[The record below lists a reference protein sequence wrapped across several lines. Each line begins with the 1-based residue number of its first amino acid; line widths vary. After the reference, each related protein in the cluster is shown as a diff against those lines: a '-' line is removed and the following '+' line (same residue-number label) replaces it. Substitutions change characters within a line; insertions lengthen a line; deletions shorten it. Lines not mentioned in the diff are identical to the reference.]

1 MRYRQI
7 EDQIIIKAM
16 DSFEIEQI
24 LECGQCFR
32 FHKLAHNDYVIVAW
46 GKVLRIFQTKD
57 EVIFYPTSA
66 EEFENLWSSY
76 FDLDKDYDII
86 KRRLAEKDTH
96 LAEAVKFAPGI
107 RILRQEPWECL
118 ISFIISQNKQIPHI
132 KQVVEN
138 ISRMF
143 GKFICSFEGHDYY
156 AFPTVDELSA
166 ASEQDIRACKA
177 GFRAPYIVDACQKVK
192 HKEVELEKLADLPY
206 EEAKKELLKIKG
218 VGSKI
223 ADCVLLF
230 GIGHEEA
237 FPVDVWVKRVME
249 YFYFDKDTSP
259 NEIQAFAKEYFG
271 NLAGIS
277 QQYLFYYA
285 RQLRLGK

>member
-1 MRYRQI
+1 MRYKQI
-7 EDQIIIKAM
+7 EDKIIMDAM

-32 FHKLAHNDYVIVAW
+32 FRKLAPNDYVIVAW
-46 GKVLRIFQTKD
+46 GKVLRILQTKD
-57 EVIFYPTSA
+57 EIIFYPTSP

-86 KRRLAEKDTH
+86 KQHLAEKDIH
-96 LAEAVKFAPGI
+96 LAEAVQFAPGI

-143 GKFICSFEGHDYY
+143 GRYICNFEGYDYY
-156 AFPTVDELSA
+156 AFPTVEELSVA
-166 ASEQDIRACKA
+166 KEEDIRACKA
-177 GFRAPYIVDACQKVK
+177 GFRAPYIMDACQKIK
-192 HKEVELEKLADLPY
+192 NKEVELEKLVYLPY

-237 FPVDVWVKRVME
+237 FPIDVWVKRIME
-249 YFYFDKDTSP
+249 YFYFDKDTNS
-259 NEIQAFAKEYFG
+259 NEIQAFAKDYFG